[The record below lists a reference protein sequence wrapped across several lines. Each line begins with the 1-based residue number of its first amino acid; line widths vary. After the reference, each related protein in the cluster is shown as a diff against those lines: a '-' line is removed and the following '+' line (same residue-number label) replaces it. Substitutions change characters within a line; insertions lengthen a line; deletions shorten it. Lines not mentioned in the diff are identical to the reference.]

1 MLIILCILFVSLL
14 ICNYIPPF
22 TMIKNVLST
31 KLQNLNEKQR
41 LNPLSFISDDG
52 VSEDGLEWIEETIKS
67 EALQEL
73 KRLEALLFSEALAYK
88 QQAGCRVANH

>member
-1 MLIILCILFVSLL
+1 
-14 ICNYIPPF
+14 
-22 TMIKNVLST
+22 MIKNVLST

-41 LNPLSFISDDG
+41 LYPLSFISDDG

-73 KRLEALLFSEALAYK
+73 KRLEALRFSEALAYK

>member
-1 MLIILCILFVSLL
+1 
-14 ICNYIPPF
+14 
-22 TMIKNVLST
+22 MIKNVLST

-52 VSEDGLEWIEETIKS
+52 VSEDGLKWIEETIKS

>member
-31 KLQNLNEKQR
+31 KLQNLNETTLVFNYYCIFATQR
-41 LNPLSFISDDG
+41 TNNMKYDSPYFEFIENNHPQYYSDDR
-52 VSEDGLEWIEETIKS
+52 V
-67 EALQEL
+67 
-73 KRLEALLFSEALAYK
+73 LLCDILF
-88 QQAGCRVANH
+88 RFI

>member
-1 MLIILCILFVSLL
+1 
-14 ICNYIPPF
+14 
-22 TMIKNVLST
+22 MIKNVLST
-31 KLQNLNEKQR
+31 KLQNLNEKPR
-41 LNPLSFISDDG
+41 LYPLSFISDDG

>member
-1 MLIILCILFVSLL
+1 
-14 ICNYIPPF
+14 
-22 TMIKNVLST
+22 MIKNVLST
-31 KLQNLNEKQR
+31 KLQNLNEKPR
-41 LNPLSFISDDG
+41 LYPLSFISDDG
-52 VSEDGLEWIEETIKS
+52 VSEDDLEWIEETIKS

>member
-1 MLIILCILFVSLL
+1 
-14 ICNYIPPF
+14 
-22 TMIKNVLST
+22 MIKNVLST

>member
-31 KLQNLNEKQR
+31 KLQNLNETTLVFNYNCIFATQR
-41 LNPLSFISDDG
+41 TNNMKYDSPYFEFIDNNHPQYYSDDP
-52 VSEDGLEWIEETIKS
+52 SFFLND
-67 EALQEL
+67 
-73 KRLEALLFSEALAYK
+73 
-88 QQAGCRVANH
+88 

>member
-1 MLIILCILFVSLL
+1 M
-14 ICNYIPPF
+14 
-22 TMIKNVLST
+22 ST
-31 KLQNLNEKQR
+31 KLQNLNEKPR
-41 LNPLSFISDDG
+41 LYPLSFISDDG
-52 VSEDGLEWIEETIKS
+52 VSEDDLEWIEETIKS

>member
-1 MLIILCILFVSLL
+1 MKNNACILF
-14 ICNYIPPF
+14 
-22 TMIKNVLST
+22 
-31 KLQNLNEKQR
+31 R
-41 LNPLSFISDDG
+41 FISDDG